1 MKKNFFLKNQN
12 FTVEQNRKKYIIL
25 SVGKV

>member
-1 MKKNFFLKNQN
+1 MKKNFFFKNQN
-12 FTVEQNRKKYIIL
+12 FTVGQNRKKYIIL